1 MRRKSMRGVI
11 AWATCLALVFPMS
24 LSAQQQARQVE
35 RYEIGEAMPP
45 LDPGKTLVSMT
56 LDEAIAR
63 ALEMNLD
70 IQTYRLNPQMQEYSL
85 RAAQAAFSPTFSG
98 TYGYNDATN
107 QSTSQLDG
115 GIQTSTL
122 RQTYNASLSQTTPWY
137 GGRLSANFNN
147 NRTETNNSFS
157 TLNPSYRSS
166 FSLNYTQPLLSGL
179 KTDNQR
185 TALKTQEIQGG
196 ISDLQLTSRVEN
208 ISNQVRVAYLNLRA
222 LIEQIEIRRRSLA
235 QAQLL
240 LDNNRI
246 RVQLGSMAEIQVV
259 QAEAQVASAEQAL
272 LNAEVQWRNQEL
284 DFKSLLVSGWD
295 DPLLQQTLNPTDLPS
310 VEQQEVDIETA
321 IEVALRERTDI
332 RQQRQQRQI
341 SELEL
346 AVTKNNTL
354 PQLNLTAGYSLTG
367 VGGNLYERTGLGGEA
382 QLVEEGGYM
391 DGLSSIWGRDVPTW
405 NVQLNF
411 SYPIG
416 MRAAKANHERA
427 QLQIRQTDLAL
438 KSQELGIVTQVTSA
452 GLSVNDTFLQLQAA
466 RRSREVAE
474 RSAEIEMTRFNVGAS
489 TNYEVMQA
497 QDDMTSAR
505 LSELQ
510 AIIRHV
516 NAIAEFERVQR
527 VGM

>member
-1 MRRKSMRGVI
+1 MRGVI
-11 AWATCLALVFPMS
+11 AWAACLALVIPMS
-24 LSAQQQARQVE
+24 LSAQQQLRQVE
-35 RYEIGEAMPP
+35 RYEIGEALPP

-63 ALEMNLD
+63 ALELNLD

-208 ISNQVRVAYLNLRA
+208 ISNQVRVAYLSLRA

-295 DPLLQQTLNPTDLPS
+295 DPLLQQTLNPTDLPA

-332 RQQRQQRQI
+332 RQ
-341 SELEL
+341 
-346 AVTKNNTL
+346 
-354 PQLNLTAGYSLTG
+354 
-367 VGGNLYERTGLGGEA
+367 
-382 QLVEEGGYM
+382 
-391 DGLSSIWGRDVPTW
+391 
-405 NVQLNF
+405 
-411 SYPIG
+411 
-416 MRAAKANHERA
+416 
-427 QLQIRQTDLAL
+427 
-438 KSQELGIVTQVTSA
+438 
-452 GLSVNDTFLQLQAA
+452 
-466 RRSREVAE
+466 
-474 RSAEIEMTRFNVGAS
+474 
-489 TNYEVMQA
+489 
-497 QDDMTSAR
+497 
-505 LSELQ
+505 
-510 AIIRHV
+510 
-516 NAIAEFERVQR
+516 
-527 VGM
+527 